1 MQVDEILFNAE
12 EGMTKA
18 VDYCQ
23 GQLGKVRTG
32 RTSASLLDGISADFY
47 GAMTPMQQMAT
58 ISVPDARTIVIQPFD
73 RTTLGVIEKAIQTAD
88 LGFNPQNDGN
98 IIRISVP
105 PLTEERRKE
114 YVKMTKK
121 MAEEGKIAVRNVRRD
136 QMEAIKKSEKDK
148 DISEDEKKKGEDDIQ
163 KLTDKFVKKIDEFQ
177 AAKEKELM
185 ED

>member
-18 VDYCQ
+18 VEYCQ

-32 RTSASLLDGISADFY
+32 RASASLLDGISADFY
-47 GAMTPMQQMAT
+47 GAMTPMSQMAT

-163 KLTDKFVKKIDEFQ
+163 KLTDKFIKKIDEFQ